1 MTSSLAEKISQKVKM
16 ATIGI
21 GAGPHCDGQ
30 VLVINDI
37 IGMYDQI
44 TPRFVRR
51 YANVAEEVE
60 KAARQFTEDVR
71 SGNYPSDKESF
82 LE

>member
-1 MTSSLAEKISQKVKM
+1 M

-37 IGMYDQI
+37 TGLYPDM

-51 YANVAEEVE
+51 YAEIAAEIE

-71 SGNYPSDKESF
+71 SGSYPSDEESF